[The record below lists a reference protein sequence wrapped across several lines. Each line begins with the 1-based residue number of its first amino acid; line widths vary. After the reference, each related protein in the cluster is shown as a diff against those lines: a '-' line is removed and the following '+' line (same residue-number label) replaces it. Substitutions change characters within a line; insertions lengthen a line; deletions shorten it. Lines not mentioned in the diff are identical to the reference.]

1 MAQAYVSKT
10 WTALSE
16 YFSGI
21 VNGNANDEDF
31 GFVETQPGLIDG
43 QGLIFLQKCYTLP
56 NHLQLS
62 HKKFSK
68 QLYHYQQKK
77 CKPIKEK

>member
-10 WTALSE
+10 WTALFE

-21 VNGNANDEDF
+21 LNGNANDEDF

-56 NHLQLS
+56 NYLQLT
-62 HKKFSK
+62 HIISK
-68 QLYHYQQKK
+68 KK
-77 CKPIKEK
+77 CKPIKEKWSQVIPIF